1 MGGQRLLPPAQSL
14 PEGTAGLGL
23 AQEKFGQQE
32 DEHYQSDGLE
42 LLVGSFVGR

>member
-1 MGGQRLLPPAQSL
+1 M

-23 AQEKFGQQE
+23 AQDKFGQQQ
-32 DEHYQSDGLE
+32 DAHYQGDSLE